1 MSARADGLHGKIA
14 LVTGAGAGI
23 GRACAEVLAA
33 AGASVVLTEL
43 GDRVE
48 AARDNAARL
57 DDALAVELDVRD
69 VSSIDRAV
77 AEAVAWHGRVD
88 VLVNNAGVAIRKPAF
103 DLTEADWDAVLD
115 VNLRGVFFVSQA
127 VGRLMRDQE
136 PQGGAIV
143 NVASIMGLV
152 GSHERAAYGAS
163 KGGVVNLTR
172 MLAVEWAPIGI
183 RVNAVCPTFVDTE
196 LTRPMFEARPE
207 FHAEVLETTPLG
219 RLATAEEVADAV
231 VYLATAPMTTGH
243 ALTVDGGWVAR

>member
-1 MSARADGLHGKIA
+1 MNLHFDYTGRTVV
-14 LVTGAGAGI
+14 VTGAAQGI
-23 GRACAEVLAA
+23 GRELALLFHRS
-33 AGASVVLTEL
+33 GAHVAVA
-43 GDRVE
+43 DR
-48 AARDNAARL
+48 NP
-57 DDALAVELDVRD
+57 DALEASWGSADERVRCVELDVADAASGAALVERTL
-69 VSSIDRAV
+69 
-77 AEAVAWHGRVD
+77 AWTGRVD
-88 VLVNNAGVAIRKPAF
+88 VLVNNAGIAIRKPAL

-115 VNLRGVFFVSQA
+115 VNLRGVFFVAQA

-152 GSHERAAYGAS
+152 GSVERAAYGAS

-207 FHAEVLETTPLG
+207 YHAEVLERTPLG
-219 RLATAEEVADAV
+219 RLAAAGEVADAV
-231 VYLATAPMTTGH
+231 VYLASAPMTTGH
-243 ALTVDGGWVAR
+243 ALAVDGGWVAQ